1 MRHHRCHR
9 KTFKEE
15 EMVNSVKCRGEVKE
29 DKQEKHCIYLFN
41 IVFLTQRSLVEYLV
55 EQFQWSVGGKEAKL
69 LSKKGI
75 EIAHKEELERYLVC
89 REDFFS
95 R

>member
-1 MRHHRCHR
+1 MLDNL
-9 KTFKEE
+9 KVISTSK
-15 EMVNSVKCRGEVKE
+15 
-29 DKQEKHCIYLFN
+29 
-41 IVFLTQRSLVEYLV
+41 
-55 EQFQWSVGGKEAKL
+55 QFQWSVEGKEAKL